1 MGQVRMLEPPIKVA
15 EIATKIFGAQVDYQP
30 NQTTVQR
37 NNARSNAYRV
47 VHNARAAGRFPRPSY
62 TLPGQRAEAVW
73 LLATVEKW
81 QLEYL
86 ARRPKESKQFS
97 QVQKLEHLRKCN
109 VAAVK
114 ATKISE
120 AFDADL
126 MASLIKT
133 RQEVSADEIAT
144 T

>member
-86 ARRPKESKQFS
+86 ARRPEELQEYSA
-97 QVQKLEHLRKCN
+97 VQRTGHLRKCN
-109 VAAVK
+109 IAAVQ
-114 ATKISE
+114 ATKVAE
-120 AFDADL
+120 AFDAEL
-126 MASLIKT
+126 MAKLFNT
-133 RQEVSADEIAT
+133 RRDVSHDETVAT
-144 T
+144 

>member
-37 NNARSNAYRV
+37 NNARSNAYRI

-81 QLEYL
+81 QLEYF
-86 ARRPKESKQFS
+86 ARRPKEPKQFS

-114 ATKISE
+114 ATKIAE

-144 T
+144 I

>member
-1 MGQVRMLEPPIKVA
+1 MLEPPIKVA
-15 EIATKIFGAQVDYQP
+15 EIATKIFGAQVDYQQ

-37 NNARSNAYRV
+37 NNARSNAYRI
-47 VHNARAAGRFPRPSY
+47 VHKARAAGRFPRPSY

-81 QLEYL
+81 QCEYL
-86 ARRPKESKQFS
+86 ARLPKEPKQLS

-114 ATKISE
+114 ATKIAE

-126 MASLIKT
+126 MANLIKT
-133 RQEVSADEIAT
+133 RRDVSHETDSA
-144 T
+144 